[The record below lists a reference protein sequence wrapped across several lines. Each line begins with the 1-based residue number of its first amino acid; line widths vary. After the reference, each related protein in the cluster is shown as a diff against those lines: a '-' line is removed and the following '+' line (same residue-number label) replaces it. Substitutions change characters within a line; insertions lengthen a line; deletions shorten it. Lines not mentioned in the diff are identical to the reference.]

1 MKNSF
6 NDERMIK
13 LKNIL
18 LQIEDVDKM
27 IELHKD
33 DQNKLMLEQYQYRR
47 ERFLLKLNK
56 ALKEFKINPVE
67 MTELTA

>member
-1 MKNSF
+1 M
-6 NDERMIK
+6 
-13 LKNIL
+13 KNIL